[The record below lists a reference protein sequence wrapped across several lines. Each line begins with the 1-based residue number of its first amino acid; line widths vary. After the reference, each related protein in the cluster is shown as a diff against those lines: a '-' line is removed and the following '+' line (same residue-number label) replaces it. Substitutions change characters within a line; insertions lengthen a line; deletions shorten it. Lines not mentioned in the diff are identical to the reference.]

1 MVVKVG
7 PSGESQ
13 EGAET
18 DPGPP
23 PGLNL
28 DADLS
33 ELLRLMPRVFR
44 GLRAWGGAEPADEQ
58 AARLKELFH
67 AGPLGPRHMPVMV
80 VLMLEDQMAVS
91 DLAQR
96 LGLSVAT
103 TSLMTG
109 ELARAGLVERRE
121 DERDRRRTL
130 VSVTEE
136 YRAQL
141 VPLVRE
147 RIGPV
152 RRGLERMDP
161 EVRAGFLAG
170 WRLLAAELDS
180 IAGDAAADP
189 DAPLDAAAPG

>member
-1 MVVKVG
+1 MVVKADTTETS
-7 PSGESQ
+7 P
-13 EGAET
+13 EGTAAA
-18 DPGPP
+18 PGPP

-44 GLRAWGGAEPADEQ
+44 GLRAWGDAAPADEQ

-80 VLMLEDQMAVS
+80 VLMLEEQMAVS

-180 IAGDAAADP
+180 IAP
-189 DAPLDAAAPG
+189 DAPAPAGEPG